1 MASICHHKKKHKT
14 SYIFFLLLFL
24 LMFYFYFSKEFNYI
38 KGIIIESSFT
48 QQIKALKE
56 RTEKALKHNP

>member
-1 MASICHHKKKHKT
+1 MALICHHKNIRLHT
-14 SYIFFLLLFL
+14 IFFSSVVL

-38 KGIIIESSFT
+38 KGVIIESSFT